1 MKNFDFTTED
11 LKIKNI
17 VLSVFFLLSSYN
29 FVKGFNF
36 LYNYNIYGGHEW
48 YTAEWLIN
56 YNYGF
61 IRRGL
66 FGTFILNLPLSPQ
79 ITLIFLTVFL
89 SLIYLGYIITV
100 CLIYLR
106 NDQNFY
112 SHLILFS
119 PAFLLFHSSNPE
131 AIFRKELIGLLS
143 VALFS
148 FNYVAKNK
156 KIILSLSYILFV
168 VAIFSAE
175 YNLYF
180 VPLVIYLMKRKQEE
194 NIVLFSTLISIPIF
208 IYFYLYVNSI
218 DTALN
223 AKLICTGLKELN
235 YHQNIC
241 VGAID
246 WLGLSITET
255 YNRTTHF
262 YDSQYYYYLYYF
274 LVGIGPL
281 ILSRSINK
289 NKILFLLY
297 IFLFIPLFIVSIDW
311 GRHIFM
317 LVSIFSILQFSED
330 KENKKFST
338 SMLYFTLLFLI
349 LFYIPY
355 WEGSIA
361 SNPLFSFKNNNLL
374 GIFSINEWKT
384 FFTDFIGRSIQIFK
398 IIISLFV

>member
-1 MKNFDFTTED
+1 MTNLDFTLD
-11 LKIKNI
+11 NSKIKNF
-17 VLSVFFLLSSYN
+17 VLPVFFLLSFFN
-29 FVKGFNF
+29 FIKGFNF
-36 LYNYNIYGGHEW
+36 FYGYNIYGGHEW

-66 FGTFILNLPLSPQ
+66 FGTFLLNLPLSPEN
-79 ITLIFLTVFL
+79 ILIFLTIFL

-143 VALFS
+143 LALFAFS
-148 FNYVAKNK
+148 YVSKNK
-156 KIILSLSYILFV
+156 KIMLTLSYFIFV

-180 VPLVIYLMKRKQEE
+180 VPLVIYMMRKNHEE
-194 NIVLFSTLISIPIF
+194 NIILFSTLISMPIF
-208 IYFYLYVNSI
+208 IYFYLYFNSI
-218 DTALN
+218 DTGLN
-223 AKLICTGLKELN
+223 AELICTGLKELN

-246 WLGLSITET
+246 WLGLSILET
-255 YNRTTHF
+255 YNRTTNF
-262 YDSQYYYYLYYF
+262 YDLDYFYYLYYF
-274 LVGIGPL
+274 LIGIGPL
-281 ILSRSINK
+281 ILSRSIKK
-289 NKILFLLY
+289 NKLLFLLY
-297 IFLFIPLFIVSIDW
+297 IFLFIPLFVVSIDW

-317 LVSIFSILQFSED
+317 LVSIFSILQFSER
-330 KENKKFST
+330 KENKKFSS
-338 SMLYFTLLFLI
+338 SMLFFSVLFLI

-355 WEGSIA
+355 WEGSIT
-361 SNPLFSFKNNNLL
+361 SNPLLSLKINNLL
-374 GIFSINEWKT
+374 GVFSVNVWER
-384 FFTDFIGRSIQIFK
+384 FFIDFVGRSIQILK
-398 IIISLFV
+398 IVISLFV

>member
-1 MKNFDFTTED
+1 MKNFNLTAEN
-11 LKIKNI
+11 LRIKNI
-17 VLSVFFLLSSYN
+17 VLSVFFLLSLYN

-36 LYNYNIYGGHEW
+36 FYNYNIYGGHEW

-66 FGTFILNLPLSPQ
+66 FGTFILSLPLSPE
-79 ITLIFLTVFL
+79 ITLIFLSIFL
-89 SLIYLGYIITV
+89 SIIYLVYIVTI

-119 PAFLLFHSSNPE
+119 PAFLLFHSSNLE

-143 VALFS
+143 LALFVFS
-148 FNYVAKNK
+148 YVAKSR
-156 KIILSLSYILFV
+156 KIILFLSYVFFV
-168 VAIFSAE
+168 VGIFSAE

-180 VPLVIYLMKRKQEE
+180 VPLAIYLMKRKHEE
-194 NIVLFSTLISIPIF
+194 KIVLFSTLISLPIF
-208 IYFYLYVNSI
+208 IYFYFYFNSI

-223 AKLICTGLKELN
+223 AKLICAGLKELN

-246 WLGLSITET
+246 WLGLSISET
-255 YNRTTHF
+255 YNRTTNF
-262 YDSQYYYYLYYF
+262 YDSQYFYYLYYL

-281 ILSRSINK
+281 ILSKSIKK
-289 NKILFLLY
+289 NKLLFLLY
-297 IFLFIPLFIVSIDW
+297 VFLFIPLFIVSIDW

-330 KENKKFST
+330 KENKKFSY
-338 SMLYFTLLFLI
+338 SMLFFTLLFLV

-361 SNPLFSFKNNNLL
+361 SNPLLSVKSNNLI
-374 GIFSINEWKT
+374 GIFSFNEWKT
-384 FFTDFIGRSIQIFK
+384 FFSDFVGRSIQIFK
-398 IIISLFV
+398 IIISLFA